1 MLSCGICETFKNT
14 YFVEHLQTVTSG
26 SCKYSIW
33 TCFEIK
39 DVDKRR
45 RFNRIFQKDET
56 TIPHLKKGLFK
67 GWKYPLRIVLEFF
80 KNYQIYKLETK
91 SLKMLWERVQ
101 FSKVWSLQ
109 PATLVLAYSFIKHKL
124 LYRWCSSFYVLFRN
138 KHLQNITWWLLPLWN
153 VVQLYLRNITWRL
166 LPLWNVVQ
174 LYFLCFSETRIL
186 RDYLVVILIIC

>member
-1 MLSCGICETFKNT
+1 MKLPS
-14 YFVEHLQTVTSG
+14 
-26 SCKYSIW
+26 
-33 TCFEIK
+33 
-39 DVDKRR
+39 
-45 RFNRIFQKDET
+45 
-56 TIPHLKKGLFK
+56 PHLKKGLLK
-67 GWKYPLRIVLEFF
+67 GWKDPLRIVLEFF
-80 KNYQIYKLETK
+80 KNCQIYKFKTK

-153 VVQLYLRNITWRL
+153 VVQLYLRNITWWL
-166 LPLWNVVQ
+166 LPLWNVVE

-186 RDYLVVILIIC
+186 RNIIWWLFSLYVNWQILMLRKPLNNRSSRPEVFCKKKCS